1 MGKKN
6 TYNNLSDSVLVA
18 AVKEGDTNAFDAL
31 FLRWYPQVL
40 KFIQTLVKDNAIAED
55 LSQTVKS
62 LKNYLIVLGRNAA
75 LDIFKSKRPCLI
87 GDMAPVASEQ
97 VVFEQTEQSIEYKE
111 VNVKILRAMKNMPL
125 KRRQIFYLSRFMAQ
139 SNEDIAEKLGI
150 SVRTVEKHI
159 QLALQDLRKFL
170 S

>member
-1 MGKKN
+1 
-6 TYNNLSDSVLVA
+6 
-18 AVKEGDTNAFDAL
+18 
-31 FLRWYPQVL
+31 
-40 KFIQTLVKDNAIAED
+40 
-55 LSQTVKS
+55 
-62 LKNYLIVLGRNAA
+62 
-75 LDIFKSKRPCLI
+75 
-87 GDMAPVASEQ
+87 MAPVASEQ